1 MAILALGSGTLFGAG
16 LAISGMAD
24 PTRVRDFLDLFGRWD
39 PTLAFVMAGAIL
51 PMAIAWQIQ
60 RRLASPLASSE
71 FNIPST
77 TKIDGKLVGGSLLF
91 GVGWGVAGLCPG
103 PAIAGLALRPSEA
116 LIFVVAMIVGMMI
129 HRSLSRPAS
138 AETLV
143 TEKG

>member
-1 MAILALGSGTLFGAG
+1 MAILALGSGALFGAG

-60 RRLASPLASSE
+60 RRLLSPLASSE
-71 FNIPST
+71 FNVPST
-77 TKIDGKLVGGSLLF
+77 AKIDGKLVSGSLLF
-91 GVGWGVAGLCPG
+91 GVGWGIAGLCPG

-116 LIFVVAMIVGMMI
+116 LIFVVAMIVGMMVY
-129 HRSLSRPAS
+129 RSLSRPAFV
-138 AETLV
+138 ETLA